1 MDYKI
6 TNIKLSVKCKSIS
19 LDSVFEFCLL
29 QGIPYTK
36 YNNFLVIKST
46 YTYIIFKKST
56 KHIHQKDYHI
66 NITKI
71 PCFQEISTCID
82 FLRTISPGILLLS
95 LKVDNISV
103 SYNLNCVV
111 DILKLQSIA
120 KSDCDITYN
129 KETFPGLFLKFKK
142 GYGTAIVFYTG
153 KCVLLGSKNASHI
166 ENIVEKL
173 LMFVKKR

>member
-6 TNIKLSVKCKSIS
+6 TNVKLSVKCKNIS
-19 LDSVFEFCLL
+19 LDSVFDFCL
-29 QGIPYTK
+29 QQNIPFTK
-36 YNNFLVIKST
+36 FNNFLVLKSN

-56 KHIHQKDYHI
+56 KNIHHGEYHI

-71 PCFQEISTCID
+71 PSFEKISDCME
-82 FLRTISPGILLLS
+82 FLKRLSPAIKLLS

-103 SYNLNCVV
+103 SYNLNCFV
-111 DILKLQSIA
+111 DIIKLQSSA
-120 KSDCDITYN
+120 KGDCDITYN

-153 KCVLLGSKNASHI
+153 KCVLLGSKNASHV

-173 LMFVKKR
+173 LTFVKNK